1 MRKGRLMRR
10 QQQPG
15 PATAERL
22 TVVAGKLRHFSVTL
36 EAGIPVNQAIGRAMM
51 AQGCRS
57 GVLELQGCVFQP
69 LRFVMPAP
77 SPDAEHAAFYSEVH
91 EAAGPARCE
100 QLRVTYGEKDGEPF
114 THLHGSWTGADG
126 RRQAGHILPLE
137 AMLAEPAP
145 AFAWVIE
152 EAGFTIRSDPETNFS
167 LFTPEP
173 WQAASSMPTGVLVKI
188 QPNEDACT
196 ALEEVCRRVGW
207 ISAQVRGGVGSLVG
221 VRFANGTSMERMP
234 TEVLVRKGH
243 VQADP
248 ATGAPVARLD
258 LLAVDD
264 AGSIGSGLIL
274 RGDNPVLMTFELL
287 LTPR

>member
-1 MRKGRLMRR
+1 MRR
-10 QQQPG
+10 QRQPG
-15 PATAERL
+15 PVTAERL
-22 TVVAGKLRHFSVTL
+22 TVIPGKLRQFSVTL
-36 EAGIPVNQAIGRAMM
+36 DAGIPVNQAIGRAML

-77 SPDAEHAAFYSEVH
+77 SPDAEHAAYYSEVH

-114 THLHGSWTGADG
+114 THLHGSWTGTDG
-126 RRQAGHILPLE
+126 RHQAGHILPLE

-145 AFAWVIE
+145 ALAWTIE
-152 EAGFTIRSDPETNFS
+152 EAGFTICPDPETNFS
-167 LFTPEP
+167 LFTPAL
-173 WQAASSMPTGVLVKI
+173 WQDTGGTPTGALVKI
-188 QPNEDACT
+188 QPNEDACS
-196 ALEEVCRRVGW
+196 ALEEACRRLGW
-207 ISAQVRGGVGSLVG
+207 TSAEVRGGVGSLVG
-221 VRFANGTSMERMP
+221 VRFTDGMSMERIP
-234 TEVLVRKGH
+234 TEVLVRQGH

-248 ATGAPVARLD
+248 ATGALVAMLD

-264 AGSIGSGLIL
+264 AGFIGTGIIL

-287 LTPR
+287 LTAS

>member
-1 MRKGRLMRR
+1 MRQ

-15 PATAERL
+15 PAAAERL
-22 TVVAGKLRHFSVTL
+22 TITPGKLRQFSVTL
-36 EAGIPVNQAIGRAMM
+36 EAGIPVNQAIGRAML

-57 GVLELQGCVFQP
+57 GVLELQGCVFHP

-77 SPDAEHAAFYSEVH
+77 SPDAQHAAYYSEVH

-100 QLRVTYGEKDGEPF
+100 QLRVTYGEKDGDPF
-114 THLHGSWTGADG
+114 THLHGSWMGEDG
-126 RRQAGHILPLE
+126 HRQAGHILPLE
-137 AMLAEPAP
+137 AMLAEPTP
-145 AFAWVIE
+145 ALAWAIE
-152 EAGFTIRSDPETNFS
+152 EAGFTIRRDAETNFS
-167 LFTPEP
+167 LFKPAV
-173 WQAASSMPTGVLVKI
+173 WQDASGTPTGALVKI

-196 ALEEVCRRVGW
+196 ALEEACRRLGW
-207 ISAQVRGGVGSLVG
+207 TSARIRGGVGSLVG
-221 VRFANGTSMERMP
+221 VRFADGTSMERIP
-234 TEVLVRKGH
+234 TEVLVRQGC

-264 AGSIGSGLIL
+264 AGFIGSGIIL

-287 LTPR
+287 LTAS